1 MCGIAGCLALGAD
14 TRADAEAVERL
25 RDAQAHR
32 GPDDSG
38 LWVAPDQWAA
48 LGHRRLS
55 IVDLSAAGHQP
66 MGTTDGRLWVT
77 FNGEIYNHQQLRAE
91 LELLGAEFESNCD
104 TELLL
109 HGWRAFGPALL
120 DKLNGMF
127 AFVLVDSIKGEAF
140 LARDPL
146 GIKPLYTAEVGGKLY
161 FSSEIQPLRQ
171 ELGLNEPDPEG
182 VASFLQ
188 WGSIAAP
195 RTLYAG
201 IHALPAATWMRVR
214 RGRVEGPTPYWS
226 LEQEL
231 LSSEPMQLGDAQ
243 EWARSALTQSVQRH
257 SQADVEVGAFLS
269 GGVDSAALVG
279 LLSESHSGPVRTIT
293 LGFDDPRLDES
304 DLAQQAAE
312 LYGSSHQSIPI
323 RIAAMREGLQEAVQA
338 LDQPTIDG
346 INVYFVSKAAAAA
359 GLKVVVSGIG
369 GDELFG
375 GYKSFDRVPRIRGIH
390 QALNRV
396 PALTSLARP
405 GAALLRS
412 MPENRR
418 TEKFAMA
425 LESGHSSAGAYY
437 AEKGLFSPG
446 RTRKLLAPEWAQ
458 AVAATD
464 PARELQSR
472 IDIDSVPDEER
483 VSLME
488 LRQYLEVQLLRD
500 ADAAS
505 MRHSIELRTPLVDRE
520 LLKALF
526 RLSAAERRAGP
537 VKKLLREA
545 PKPPVPDALWKR
557 RKQGFTMPIEG
568 WLREG
573 SLSAQLPDHP
583 LLRQSEMQR
592 VAKDFRRG
600 RIHWSRLWALHSLGS
615 FLTR

>member
-14 TRADAEAVERL
+14 TRADAEGVVRL

-38 LWVAPDQWAA
+38 LWIAPDQWAV

-55 IVDLSAAGHQP
+55 IVDLTAAGHQP
-66 MGTTDGRLWVT
+66 MGTADGHLWVT
-77 FNGEIYNHQQLRAE
+77 FNGEIYNHRELRAE
-91 LELLGAEFESNCD
+91 LELLGAKFESNCD

-109 HGWRAFGPALL
+109 HGWRAYGPALL

-161 FSSEIQPLRQ
+161 FSSEIQPLRR

-201 IHALPAATWMRVR
+201 IRALPAATWMQVR
-214 RGRVEGPTPYWS
+214 RGRIDGPNSYWS

-231 LSSEPMQLGDAQ
+231 LSSDPLELVDAQ
-243 EWARSALTQSVQRH
+243 EWARAALTQSVRKH

-279 LLSESHSGPVRTIT
+279 LLSESHNGPVRTIT
-293 LGFDDPRLDES
+293 LGFDDPKLDES
-304 DLAQQAAE
+304 DLAQRAAK
-312 LYGSSHQSIPI
+312 LYGSSHQSVPI
-323 RIAAMREGLQEAVQA
+323 RISAMREGLQEAVQA

-375 GYKSFDRVPRIRGIH
+375 GYKSFERVPRIRGIH

-396 PALTSLARP
+396 PVLTGLARP

-458 AVAATD
+458 AVSATD

-537 VKKLLREA
+537 AKKLLREA

-557 RKQGFTMPIEG
+557 RKQGFTLPIEG
-568 WLREG
+568 WLQEG

-600 RIHWSRLWALHSLGS
+600 RVHWSRLWALHSLGS